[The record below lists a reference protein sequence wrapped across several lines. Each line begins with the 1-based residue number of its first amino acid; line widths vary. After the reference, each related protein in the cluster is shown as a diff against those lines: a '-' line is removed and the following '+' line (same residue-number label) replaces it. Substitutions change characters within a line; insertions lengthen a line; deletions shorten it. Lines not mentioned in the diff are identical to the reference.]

1 MKWLQTHMR
10 QLIQRSR
17 WFAFLAAGL
26 IVGTLAGV
34 FLQYTPVMAA
44 DATWNGR
51 SLVYQDNTYINIT
64 DENQLKNMGLDE
76 KGYAYGMLDK
86 SGGKEKM
93 KVIYFPPG
101 TDITTATSAEFI
113 VYDFKK
119 PRTYTRESSTS
130 ISTEAA
136 GENPDVGSS
145 DCGIASVGFYI
156 CPISTFLAKN
166 MDWLYGKLNDSL
178 ETQPL
183 NVTDNKSGLYLAWNI
198 MLGFANAAF
207 IIAFL
212 VIIYSQVTSAGISNY
227 GIKKMLPRLAIAA
240 VLVNISYYICA
251 FAIDLSNI
259 SGHALQDVFMQIRTT
274 VLTTGHSSGGSI
286 EVFTWENLTALILSG
301 GAAAVGIRAFLVG
314 EGGVLTSAIIL
325 LLPVLLGALL
335 AVLMVVLVLAA
346 RHALIVILT
355 IISPL
360 AFVCYLLPGTE
371 KWFEKWRKM
380 FMTMLIFFPA
390 FSLLFG
396 GSQLAA
402 AAILQNA
409 STIIEVILG
418 LAVQIIALPLTPFLF
433 KLSGGILNRIAG
445 IVNNPNKGLIDRTRN
460 WSKDKSTEV
469 ANKRSLGN
477 DNLKGRQFIR
487 RAGRHMSHRQRRAK
501 ERQER
506 LQQQA
511 DNVYGGSNLHKRE
524 DLHAKQAKR
533 QAEVL
538 AAQDE
543 NRYAEAV
550 QGHAPSDIRQ
560 SLPDRALQRVSTR
573 WANRQQQ
580 FMDEAEETTRNLA
593 LEGIRKSNAQ
603 RAQNKKLAEDVLNIP
618 EYQEIAGGN
627 VYVDEHGNNL
637 GMDAA
642 LATAVAASR
651 GETAKSI
658 EEAHQVINHF
668 KFNAQEKQELAK
680 GGIVRR
686 GNRVFDRNSP
696 YVREAAT
703 EDQMKNG
710 TVDEVVEL
718 ISVMPPEFNGSLA
731 AGLASSN
738 VKGKAPFLGGKL
750 IDDIVK
756 GDIPNEDALLKYVAE
771 WVEGGKFK
779 SEDVSIT
786 DAQGVKLLQKALNSR
801 HGSIVTAE
809 KRAAFRKKIDEALT
823 ERELFVVKTYFTRW
837 LSIFLF
843 FCHIC
848 IIT

>member
-34 FLQYTPVMAA
+34 FLQSTPVMAA

-101 TDITTATSAEFI
+101 TDMTTATSAEFI

-301 GAAAVGIRAFLVG
+301 GAAAVGVRAFLVG

-550 QGHAPSDIRQ
+550 QGYAPSDIRQ

-603 RAQNKKLAEDVLNIP
+603 RAQNKKLAEDILDNDT
-618 EYQEIAGGN
+618 YQRMAGGN

-668 KFNAQEKQELAK
+668 KFSAQEKQELAK

-823 ERELFVVKTYFTRW
+823 ERELKRNVTEAARGQYQILKTM
-837 LSIFLF
+837 L
-843 FCHIC
+843 
-848 IIT
+848 

>member
-1 MKWLQTHMR
+1 MKWLRTCMR
-10 QLIQRSR
+10 QLMKRSR

-26 IVGTLAGV
+26 IVSAFVGA
-34 FLQYTPVMAA
+34 FLQSTPVMAV

-51 SLVYQDNTYINIT
+51 SLVYEDNTYINIT
-64 DENQLKNMGLDE
+64 DETQLKNMGLDE
-76 KGYAYGMLDK
+76 KGFAYGMLDK
-86 SGGKEKM
+86 SGSREKM

-101 TDITTATSAEFI
+101 TDIATATSAEFI
-113 VYDFKK
+113 VYGFKK
-119 PRTYTRESSTS
+119 PNTYTRESSTT
-130 ISTEAA
+130 ISTQPA

-145 DCGIASVGFYI
+145 DCGIESLGWAI
-156 CPISTFLAKN
+156 CPVSTFLAGN

-183 NVTDNKSGLYLAWNI
+183 NVTDNKSGLYMAWNI

-227 GIKKMLPRLAIAA
+227 GVKKLLPRLIIAA

-251 FAIDLSNI
+251 IGIDLSNI
-259 SGHALQDVFMQIRTT
+259 SGHALQDAFMQIRTT

-301 GAAAVGIRAFLVG
+301 GAAAIGIRAFLVG
-314 EGGVLTSAIIL
+314 GGGVLTSAIIL

-371 KWFEKWRKM
+371 KWFEKWRNM

-402 AAILQNA
+402 AAILQSA

-433 KLSGGILNRIAG
+433 KLSGGILNRFAG

-460 WSKDKSTEV
+460 WSKDKSTEI

-477 DNLKGRQFIR
+477 DNLKGRQLIR

-501 ERQER
+501 ERRER

-550 QGHAPSDIRQ
+550 QGHVPSDIKQ

-580 FMDEAEETTRNLA
+580 FMDEAEEATRNLA

-603 RAQNKKLAEDVLNIP
+603 RAQNKKLAEDILDNDT
-618 EYQEIAGGN
+618 YQRMAGGN

-668 KFNAQEKQELAK
+668 KFSAQEKQELAK
-680 GGIVRR
+680 GGVVYR

-710 TVDEVVEL
+710 TVDEVVDL
-718 ISVMPPEFNGSLA
+718 ISHMPPEFNGSLA

-750 IDDIVK
+750 VDDIIK
-756 GDIPNEDALLKYVAE
+756 GSIPNEDALLKYVAE

-779 SEDVSIT
+779 SEDVSVT
-786 DAQGVKLLQKALNSR
+786 DAQGIKLLQKALSR
-801 HGSIVTAE
+801 HGSIVTAG

-823 ERELFVVKTYFTRW
+823 ERELKHNVTEAAKEQYQVLKTM
-837 LSIFLF
+837 L
-843 FCHIC
+843 
-848 IIT
+848 

>member
-34 FLQYTPVMAA
+34 FLQSTPVMAA

-119 PRTYTRESSTS
+119 PRTYTRESSTT

-145 DCGIASVGFYI
+145 DCGIASVGYFI

-460 WSKDKSTEV
+460 WSKDKSTEI

-477 DNLKGRQFIR
+477 DNLKGRQLIR
-487 RAGRHMSHRQRRAK
+487 RAGRRMSHRQRRAK

-511 DNVYGGSNLHKRE
+511 DNIYGRSNLHKRE

-543 NRYAEAV
+543 NRYSEAV
-550 QGHAPSDIRQ
+550 QGYAPSDIKQ

-580 FMDEAEETTRNLA
+580 FMDEAEEITRTLA

-603 RAQNKKLAEDVLNIP
+603 RAQNKKLADNVLNND
-618 EYQEIAGGN
+618 EYQRIAGGN

-658 EEAHQVINHF
+658 EEAHQVINHY

-680 GGIVRR
+680 GGTVYR
-686 GNRVFDRNSP
+686 GNRVFNRNTP
-696 YVREAAT
+696 YVLEAAL

-710 TVDEVVEL
+710 TVDEVVDL
-718 ISVMPPEFNGSLA
+718 ISHMPPEFNGSVA
-731 AGLASSN
+731 AGLASSS

-756 GDIPNEDALLKYVAE
+756 GSIPDEDALLKYVAE

-779 SEDVSIT
+779 AEDVSIT
-786 DAQGVKLLQKALNSR
+786 DAQGVKLLQKAFNSR

-809 KRAAFRKKIDEALT
+809 KRAAFRKKINEALT
-823 ERELFVVKTYFTRW
+823 ERELKRNVTEAAKEQYGILKTM
-837 LSIFLF
+837 L
-843 FCHIC
+843 
-848 IIT
+848 

>member
-1 MKWLQTHMR
+1 
-10 QLIQRSR
+10 
-17 WFAFLAAGL
+17 
-26 IVGTLAGV
+26 
-34 FLQYTPVMAA
+34 
-44 DATWNGR
+44 
-51 SLVYQDNTYINIT
+51 
-64 DENQLKNMGLDE
+64 
-76 KGYAYGMLDK
+76 
-86 SGGKEKM
+86 
-93 KVIYFPPG
+93 
-101 TDITTATSAEFI
+101 
-113 VYDFKK
+113 
-119 PRTYTRESSTS
+119 
-130 ISTEAA
+130 
-136 GENPDVGSS
+136 
-145 DCGIASVGFYI
+145 
-156 CPISTFLAKN
+156 
-166 MDWLYGKLNDSL
+166 
-178 ETQPL
+178 
-183 NVTDNKSGLYLAWNI
+183 
-198 MLGFANAAF
+198 
-207 IIAFL
+207 
-212 VIIYSQVTSAGISNY
+212 
-227 GIKKMLPRLAIAA
+227 
-240 VLVNISYYICA
+240 
-251 FAIDLSNI
+251 
-259 SGHALQDVFMQIRTT
+259 
-274 VLTTGHSSGGSI
+274 
-286 EVFTWENLTALILSG
+286 
-301 GAAAVGIRAFLVG
+301 
-314 EGGVLTSAIIL
+314 
-325 LLPVLLGALL
+325 
-335 AVLMVVLVLAA
+335 
-346 RHALIVILT
+346 
-355 IISPL
+355 
-360 AFVCYLLPGTE
+360 
-371 KWFEKWRKM
+371 
-380 FMTMLIFFPA
+380 MTMLIFFPA

-402 AAILQNA
+402 AAILQSA

-433 KLSGGILNRIAG
+433 KLSGGILNRFAG

-477 DNLKGRQFIR
+477 DKLKGRQFIR

-501 ERQER
+501 ERRER

-550 QGHAPSDIRQ
+550 QGHVPSDIKQ

-580 FMDEAEETTRNLA
+580 FMDEAEEATRNLA

-603 RAQNKKLAEDVLNIP
+603 RAQNKKLAEDILNNDT
-618 EYQEIAGGN
+618 YQRMAGGN

-651 GETAKSI
+651 GETSKSI

-668 KFNAQEKQELAK
+668 KFSAQEKQELAK
-680 GGIVRR
+680 GGVVYR

-703 EDQMKNG
+703 EDQMRNG
-710 TVDEVVEL
+710 TVDEVAEL

-756 GDIPNEDALLKYVAE
+756 GSITNEDALLKYVAE

-823 ERELFVVKTYFTRW
+823 ERELKRNVTEAAKEQYGILKTM
-837 LSIFLF
+837 L
-843 FCHIC
+843 
-848 IIT
+848 

>member
-1 MKWLQTHMR
+1 MRRLMK
-10 QLIQRSR
+10 RSR
-17 WFAFLAAGL
+17 WFAFLTAGL
-26 IVGTLAGV
+26 IVSVFAST
-34 FLQYTPVMAA
+34 FLQSTPVMAA

-101 TDITTATSAEFI
+101 TDMTTATSAEFI

-145 DCGIASVGFYI
+145 DCGIESLGWVI
-156 CPISTFLAKN
+156 CPVSTFLAGN

-314 EGGVLTSAIIL
+314 EGGVLSSAIIL

-487 RAGRHMSHRQRRAK
+487 RAGRHMSHRQRRTK

-511 DNVYGGSNLHKRE
+511 DNVYGRSNLHKRE
-524 DLHAKQAKR
+524 DLHTKQAKKH
-533 QAEVL
+533 AEVL

-550 QGHAPSDIRQ
+550 QGYAPSDIRQ

-580 FMDEAEETTRNLA
+580 FMDEAEEATRNLA

-603 RAQNKKLAEDVLNIP
+603 RAQNKKLAEDVLDNDT
-618 EYQEIAGGN
+618 YQRMAGGN

-651 GETAKSI
+651 GETSKSI

-668 KFNAQEKQELAK
+668 KFSAQEKQELAK
-680 GGIVRR
+680 GGVVYR

-703 EDQMKNG
+703 EDQMRNG
-710 TVDEVVEL
+710 TVDEVAEL

-756 GDIPNEDALLKYVAE
+756 GSITNEDALLKYVAE

-809 KRAAFRKKIDEALT
+809 KRAAFRKKINEALT
-823 ERELFVVKTYFTRW
+823 ERELKRNVTEAAKEQYQVLKTM
-837 LSIFLF
+837 L
-843 FCHIC
+843 
-848 IIT
+848 

>member
-1 MKWLQTHMR
+1 MR
-10 QLIQRSR
+10 QLMKRSR

-26 IVGTLAGV
+26 IVSTLAGV
-34 FLQYTPVMAA
+34 FLQSTPVMAA

-64 DENQLKNMGLDE
+64 DENQLKSMSLDE

-101 TDITTATSAEFI
+101 TDMTIATSAEFI

-119 PRTYTRESSTS
+119 PRTYTRESSTT

-145 DCGIASVGFYI
+145 DCGIASVGYFI
-156 CPISTFLAKN
+156 CPISTFLASN

-314 EGGVLTSAIIL
+314 EGGVLSSAIIL

-477 DNLKGRQFIR
+477 DSLKGRQFIR
-487 RAGRHMSHRQRRAK
+487 RAGRHMSHRQRRTK

-550 QGHAPSDIRQ
+550 QGYAPSDIRQ

-580 FMDEAEETTRNLA
+580 FMDEAEEATRNLA

-603 RAQNKKLAEDVLNIP
+603 RAQNKKLAEDILDNDT
-618 EYQEIAGGN
+618 YQRMAGGN

-668 KFNAQEKQELAK
+668 KFSAQEKQELAK
-680 GGIVRR
+680 GGVVYR

-710 TVDEVVEL
+710 TVDEVVDL
-718 ISVMPPEFNGSLA
+718 ISHMPPEFNGSLA
-731 AGLASSN
+731 AGLASSS

-809 KRAAFRKKIDEALT
+809 KRAAFRKKINEALT
-823 ERELFVVKTYFTRW
+823 ERELKRNVTEAAKEQYQVLKTM
-837 LSIFLF
+837 L
-843 FCHIC
+843 
-848 IIT
+848 

>member
-17 WFAFLAAGL
+17 WFAFLTAGL
-26 IVGTLAGV
+26 IVGVFAGT
-34 FLQYTPVMAA
+34 FLQSTPVMAA

-64 DENQLKNMGLDE
+64 DENQLKSMGLNE
-76 KGYAYGMLDK
+76 KGHAYGMLDK

-93 KVIYFPPG
+93 KVIYFPSG
-101 TDITTATSAEFI
+101 TDMTTATSAEFI
-113 VYDFKK
+113 VYNFKK
-119 PRTYTRESSTS
+119 PRTYTRESSTT
-130 ISTEAA
+130 ISTETA

-145 DCGIASVGFYI
+145 DCGIASLGWVI
-156 CPISTFLAKN
+156 CPVSTFLAGN

-314 EGGVLTSAIIL
+314 EGGVLSSAIIL

-487 RAGRHMSHRQRRAK
+487 RAGRHMSHPPPRAK
-501 ERQER
+501 KRAGGGR
-506 LQQQA
+506 PRA
-511 DNVYGGSNLHKRE
+511 GDNTYGRSNLHKRE
-524 DLHAKQAKR
+524 DLHTKQAKKH
-533 QAEVL
+533 AEVL

-550 QGHAPSDIRQ
+550 QGHVPSDIRQ

-603 RAQNKKLAEDVLNIP
+603 RAQNRKLAEDVLTNS
-618 EYQEIAGGN
+618 EYQRMAGGN

-651 GETAKSI
+651 GETSKSI

-668 KFNAQEKQELAK
+668 KFSAQEKQELAK
-680 GGIVRR
+680 GGVVYR

-703 EDQMKNG
+703 EDQMRNG
-710 TVDEVVEL
+710 TVDEVAEL

-756 GDIPNEDALLKYVAE
+756 GSITNEDALLKYVAE

-809 KRAAFRKKIDEALT
+809 KRAAFRKKINEALT
-823 ERELFVVKTYFTRW
+823 ERELKRNVTEAAKEQYQVLKTM
-837 LSIFLF
+837 L
-843 FCHIC
+843 
-848 IIT
+848 

>member
-10 QLIQRSR
+10 QLMKRSR

-26 IVGTLAGV
+26 IVSTLAGV
-34 FLQYTPVMAA
+34 FLQSTPVMAA

-51 SLVYQDNTYINIT
+51 SLVYQENTYINIT

-119 PRTYTRESSTS
+119 PRTYTRESSTT

-460 WSKDKSTEV
+460 WSKDKSTEI

-550 QGHAPSDIRQ
+550 QGYAPSDIRQ

-580 FMDEAEETTRNLA
+580 FMDEAEEATRNLA

-603 RAQNKKLAEDVLNIP
+603 RAQNKKLAEDILDNDT
-618 EYQEIAGGN
+618 YQRMAGGN

-668 KFNAQEKQELAK
+668 KFSAQEKQELAK

-731 AGLASSN
+731 AGLASSG

-756 GDIPNEDALLKYVAE
+756 GSIPDEDALLKYVAE

-779 SEDVSIT
+779 AEDVSIT

-801 HGSIVTAE
+801 HGSIVTAG

-823 ERELFVVKTYFTRW
+823 ERELKRNVTEAAKEQYGILKTM
-837 LSIFLF
+837 L
-843 FCHIC
+843 
-848 IIT
+848 

>member
-26 IVGTLAGV
+26 IVGTLASV
-34 FLQYTPVMAA
+34 FLQSTPVMAA

-119 PRTYTRESSTS
+119 PRTYTRESSTT

-227 GIKKMLPRLAIAA
+227 GIKKMLPRLVIAA

-314 EGGVLTSAIIL
+314 EGGVLSSAIIL

-524 DLHAKQAKR
+524 DLHAKQTKR

-550 QGHAPSDIRQ
+550 QGYAPSDIRQ

-580 FMDEAEETTRNLA
+580 FMDEAEEATRNLA

-603 RAQNKKLAEDVLNIP
+603 RAQNKKLAEDILDNDT
-618 EYQEIAGGN
+618 YQRMAGGN

-668 KFNAQEKQELAK
+668 KFSAQEKQELAK
-680 GGIVRR
+680 GGVVYR

-710 TVDEVVEL
+710 TVDEVAEL

-731 AGLASSN
+731 AGLASSS

-823 ERELFVVKTYFTRW
+823 ERELKRNVTEAAKEQYQVLKTM
-837 LSIFLF
+837 L
-843 FCHIC
+843 
-848 IIT
+848 

>member
-17 WFAFLAAGL
+17 WFAFLTAGL
-26 IVGTLAGV
+26 IVGVFAGT
-34 FLQYTPVMAA
+34 FLQSTPVMAA

-101 TDITTATSAEFI
+101 TDMTTATSAEFI

-301 GAAAVGIRAFLVG
+301 GAAAVGVRAFLVG

-460 WSKDKSTEV
+460 WSKDKSTEI

-477 DNLKGRQFIR
+477 DNLKGRQLIR
-487 RAGRHMSHRQRRAK
+487 RAGRRMSHRQRRTK

-511 DNVYGGSNLHKRE
+511 DNIYGRSNLHKRE

-550 QGHAPSDIRQ
+550 QGYAPSDIKQ

-603 RAQNKKLAEDVLNIP
+603 RAQNKKLAEDILDNDT
-618 EYQEIAGGN
+618 YQRMAGGN

-668 KFNAQEKQELAK
+668 KFSAQEKQELAK

-823 ERELFVVKTYFTRW
+823 ERELKRNVTEAARGQYQILKTM
-837 LSIFLF
+837 L
-843 FCHIC
+843 
-848 IIT
+848 

>member
-26 IVGTLAGV
+26 IVGTLASV
-34 FLQYTPVMAA
+34 FLQSTPVMAA

-101 TDITTATSAEFI
+101 TDMTTATSAEFI

-119 PRTYTRESSTS
+119 PRTYTRESSTT

-145 DCGIASVGFYI
+145 DCGIASVGYFI

-227 GIKKMLPRLAIAA
+227 GVKKLLPRLIIAA

-251 FAIDLSNI
+251 IGIDLSNI
-259 SGHALQDVFMQIRTT
+259 SGHALQDAFMQIRTAI
-274 VLTTGHSSGGSI
+274 LTTGHSSSGSI

-301 GAAAVGIRAFLVG
+301 GAAAIGIKAFLVG

-477 DNLKGRQFIR
+477 DSLKGRQFIR
-487 RAGRHMSHRQRRAK
+487 RAGRHMSHRQRRTK

-511 DNVYGGSNLHKRE
+511 DNVYGQSNLHKRE

-550 QGHAPSDIRQ
+550 QGYVPSDIRQ

-580 FMDEAEETTRNLA
+580 FMDEAEEATRNLA

-603 RAQNKKLAEDVLNIP
+603 RAQNKKLADDVLNSS
-618 EYQEIAGGN
+618 EYQRMAAGN

-668 KFNAQEKQELAK
+668 KFSAQEKQELAK
-680 GGIVRR
+680 GGIVYR

-710 TVDEVVEL
+710 TVDEVVDL
-718 ISVMPPEFNGSLA
+718 ISHMPPEFNGSLA
-731 AGLASSN
+731 AGLASSS

-823 ERELFVVKTYFTRW
+823 ERELKRNVTEAAKEQYQILKTM
-837 LSIFLF
+837 L
-843 FCHIC
+843 
-848 IIT
+848 

>member
-34 FLQYTPVMAA
+34 FLQSTPVMAA

-460 WSKDKSTEV
+460 WSKDKSTEI

-487 RAGRHMSHRQRRAK
+487 RAGRRMSHRQRRAK

-511 DNVYGGSNLHKRE
+511 DNVYGQSNLHKRE

-550 QGHAPSDIRQ
+550 QGYAPSDIKQ

-580 FMDEAEETTRNLA
+580 FMDEAEEATRNLA

-603 RAQNKKLAEDVLNIP
+603 RAQNKKLAEDVLNSS
-618 EYQEIAGGN
+618 EYQRMAAGN

-658 EEAHQVINHF
+658 EEAHQVINHY

-680 GGIVRR
+680 GGTVYR
-686 GNRVFDRNSP
+686 GNRVFNRNTP
-696 YVREAAT
+696 YVLEAAL

-710 TVDEVVEL
+710 TVDEVVDL
-718 ISVMPPEFNGSLA
+718 ISHMPPEFNGSVA
-731 AGLASSN
+731 AGLASSS

-756 GDIPNEDALLKYVAE
+756 GSIPDEDALLKYVAE

-779 SEDVSIT
+779 AEDVSIT
-786 DAQGVKLLQKALNSR
+786 DAQGVKLLQKAFNSR

-809 KRAAFRKKIDEALT
+809 KRAAFRKKINEALT
-823 ERELFVVKTYFTRW
+823 ERELKRNVTEAAKEQYGILKTM
-837 LSIFLF
+837 L
-843 FCHIC
+843 
-848 IIT
+848 

>member
-10 QLIQRSR
+10 QLMKRSR
-17 WFAFLAAGL
+17 WFAFLTAGL
-26 IVGTLAGV
+26 IVGVFAGT
-34 FLQYTPVMAA
+34 FLQSTPVMAA

-101 TDITTATSAEFI
+101 TDMTTATSAEFI

-119 PRTYTRESSTS
+119 PRTYTRESSTT
-130 ISTEAA
+130 ISTQPA

-145 DCGIASVGFYI
+145 DCGIESLGWAI

-207 IIAFL
+207 IVAFL
-212 VIIYSQVTSAGISNY
+212 VIIYSQITSAGISNY

-240 VLVNISYYICA
+240 VLVNVSYYICA

-445 IVNNPNKGLIDRTRN
+445 IVNNPNKGLVDRTRN
-460 WSKDKSTEV
+460 WSKDKSAEI

-477 DNLKGRQFIR
+477 DKLKGRQFIR

-501 ERQER
+501 ERRER

-511 DNVYGGSNLHKRE
+511 DNTYGRSNLHKRE
-524 DLHAKQAKR
+524 DLHTKQAKR

-550 QGHAPSDIRQ
+550 QGYVPSDIKQ

-573 WANRQQQ
+573 WTNRQQQ

-603 RAQNKKLAEDVLNIP
+603 RAQNKKLAEDILDNDT
-618 EYQEIAGGN
+618 YQRMAGGN

-658 EEAHQVINHF
+658 EEAQQVMNHY
-668 KFNAQEKQELAK
+668 KFNSQERQELAK
-680 GGIVRR
+680 GGVVRR
-686 GNRVFDRNSP
+686 QGRVFNQNTP
-696 YVREAAT
+696 YIREAAMK
-703 EDQMKNG
+703 EQMRNG

-731 AGLASSN
+731 EGLASSG

-756 GDIPNEDALLKYVAE
+756 GDIPNEDALLKYVTE

-779 SEDVSIT
+779 AEDVSIT
-786 DAQGVKLLQKALNSR
+786 DAQGVKLLQKALRSR
-801 HGSIVTAE
+801 HGSIITAE
-809 KRAAFRKKIDEALT
+809 KRDAFREKIDEALT
-823 ERELFVVKTYFTRW
+823 ERDLKRNVTEAAKEQYGILKTM
-837 LSIFLF
+837 L
-843 FCHIC
+843 
-848 IIT
+848 

>member
-1 MKWLQTHMR
+1 MR
-10 QLIQRSR
+10 QLMKRSR

-26 IVGTLAGV
+26 IVSTLAGV
-34 FLQYTPVMAA
+34 FLQSTPAMAA

-101 TDITTATSAEFI
+101 TDMTTATSAEFI

-460 WSKDKSTEV
+460 WSKDKSTEI

-477 DNLKGRQFIR
+477 DKLKGRQFIR
-487 RAGRHMSHRQRRAK
+487 RAGRRMSHRQRRAK

-511 DNVYGGSNLHKRE
+511 DNVYGQSNLHKRE

-550 QGHAPSDIRQ
+550 QGYAPSDIRQ

-580 FMDEAEETTRNLA
+580 FMDEAEEATRNLA

-603 RAQNKKLAEDVLNIP
+603 RAQNKKLAEDILDNDT
-618 EYQEIAGGN
+618 YQRMAGGN

-668 KFNAQEKQELAK
+668 KFSAQEKQELAK
-680 GGIVRR
+680 GGVVYR

-703 EDQMKNG
+703 EDQMRNG
-710 TVDEVVEL
+710 TVDEVAEL

-823 ERELFVVKTYFTRW
+823 ERELKRNVTEAAKEQYGILKTM
-837 LSIFLF
+837 L
-843 FCHIC
+843 
-848 IIT
+848 

>member
-26 IVGTLAGV
+26 IVGVFAGV
-34 FLQYTPVMAA
+34 FLQSTPVMAA

-101 TDITTATSAEFI
+101 TDMTTATSAEFI

-119 PRTYTRESSTS
+119 PRTYTRESSTT

-274 VLTTGHSSGGSI
+274 VLTTGHSSGSSI

-314 EGGVLTSAIIL
+314 EGGVLSSAIIL

-460 WSKDKSTEV
+460 WSKDKSTEI

-477 DNLKGRQFIR
+477 DNLKGRQLIR
-487 RAGRHMSHRQRRAK
+487 RAGRRMSHRQRRAK

-550 QGHAPSDIRQ
+550 QGYAPSDIRQ

-580 FMDEAEETTRNLA
+580 FMDEAEEATRNLA

-603 RAQNKKLAEDVLNIP
+603 RAQNKKLADDVLTNS
-618 EYQEIAGGN
+618 EYQRMAGGN

-680 GGIVRR
+680 GGVVYR

-710 TVDEVVEL
+710 TVDEVAEL

-756 GDIPNEDALLKYVAE
+756 GSITNEDALLKYVAE

-809 KRAAFRKKIDEALT
+809 KRAAFRKKINEALT
-823 ERELFVVKTYFTRW
+823 ERELKRNVTEAAKEQYGILKTM
-837 LSIFLF
+837 L
-843 FCHIC
+843 
-848 IIT
+848 

>member
-34 FLQYTPVMAA
+34 FLQSTPVMAA

-101 TDITTATSAEFI
+101 TDMTTATSAEFI

-145 DCGIASVGFYI
+145 DCGIASVGYFI

-301 GAAAVGIRAFLVG
+301 GAAAVGVRAFLVG

-460 WSKDKSTEV
+460 WSKDKSTEI

-477 DNLKGRQFIR
+477 DSLKGRQLIR
-487 RAGRHMSHRQRRAK
+487 RAGRRMSHRQRRAK

-511 DNVYGGSNLHKRE
+511 DNVYGKSNLHKRE

-550 QGHAPSDIRQ
+550 QGYAPSDIRQ

-580 FMDEAEETTRNLA
+580 FMDEAEEATRNLA

-603 RAQNKKLAEDVLNIP
+603 RAQNKKLADDVLTNS
-618 EYQEIAGGN
+618 EYQRMAGGN

-668 KFNAQEKQELAK
+668 KFSAQEKQELAK

-703 EDQMKNG
+703 EDQMRNG
-710 TVDEVVEL
+710 TVDEVAEL

-809 KRAAFRKKIDEALT
+809 KRAAFRRKIDEALT
-823 ERELFVVKTYFTRW
+823 ERELKRNVTEAARGQYQILKTM
-837 LSIFLF
+837 L
-843 FCHIC
+843 
-848 IIT
+848 

>member
-1 MKWLQTHMR
+1 MWQLMK
-10 QLIQRSR
+10 RSR
-17 WFAFLAAGL
+17 WFAFLTAGL

-34 FLQYTPVMAA
+34 FLQSTPVMAA

-64 DENQLKNMGLDE
+64 DENQLKSMGLDE

-119 PRTYTRESSTS
+119 PRTYTRESSTT

-198 MLGFANAAF
+198 MLGFANTAF

-301 GAAAVGIRAFLVG
+301 GAAAVGVRAFLVG

-550 QGHAPSDIRQ
+550 QGYAPSDIRQ

-603 RAQNKKLAEDVLNIP
+603 RAQNKKLAEDILDNDT
-618 EYQEIAGGN
+618 YQRMAGGN

-668 KFNAQEKQELAK
+668 KFSAQEKQELAK
-680 GGIVRR
+680 GGVVYR

-710 TVDEVVEL
+710 TVDEVAEL

-750 IDDIVK
+750 VDDIIK
-756 GDIPNEDALLKYVAE
+756 GSIPNEDALLKYVAE

-823 ERELFVVKTYFTRW
+823 ERELKRNVTEAAKEQYQVLKTM
-837 LSIFLF
+837 L
-843 FCHIC
+843 
-848 IIT
+848 

>member
-17 WFAFLAAGL
+17 WFAFLTAGL
-26 IVGTLAGV
+26 IVGTLASV
-34 FLQYTPVMAA
+34 FLQSTPVMAA

-460 WSKDKSTEV
+460 WSKDKSTEI

-477 DNLKGRQFIR
+477 DNLKGRQLIR
-487 RAGRHMSHRQRRAK
+487 RAGRRMSHRQRRAK

-511 DNVYGGSNLHKRE
+511 DNIYGRSNLHKRE

-550 QGHAPSDIRQ
+550 QGYAPSDIKQ

-580 FMDEAEETTRNLA
+580 FMDEAEETTRTLA

-603 RAQNKKLAEDVLNIP
+603 RAQNKKLADNVLNND
-618 EYQEIAGGN
+618 EYQRIAGGN

-658 EEAHQVINHF
+658 EEAHQVINHY

-680 GGIVRR
+680 GGTVYR
-686 GNRVFDRNSP
+686 GNRVFNRNTP
-696 YVREAAT
+696 YVLEAAL

-710 TVDEVVEL
+710 TVDEVVDL
-718 ISVMPPEFNGSLA
+718 ISHMPPEFNGSVA
-731 AGLASSN
+731 AGLASSS

-756 GDIPNEDALLKYVAE
+756 GSIPDEDALLKYVAE

-786 DAQGVKLLQKALNSR
+786 DAQGVKLLQKAFNSR

-809 KRAAFRKKIDEALT
+809 KRAAFRKKINEALT
-823 ERELFVVKTYFTRW
+823 ERELKRNVTEAAKEQYGILKTM
-837 LSIFLF
+837 L
-843 FCHIC
+843 
-848 IIT
+848 

>member
-34 FLQYTPVMAA
+34 FLQSTPVMAA

-145 DCGIASVGFYI
+145 DCGIASVGYFI

-460 WSKDKSTEV
+460 WSKDKSTEI

-477 DNLKGRQFIR
+477 DNLKGRQLIR
-487 RAGRHMSHRQRRAK
+487 RAGRRMSHRQRRAK

-511 DNVYGGSNLHKRE
+511 DNIYGRSNLHKRE

-543 NRYAEAV
+543 NRYSEAV
-550 QGHAPSDIRQ
+550 QGYAPSDIKQ

-580 FMDEAEETTRNLA
+580 FMDEAEEITRTLA

-603 RAQNKKLAEDVLNIP
+603 RAQNKKLADNVLNND
-618 EYQEIAGGN
+618 EYQRIAGGN

-658 EEAHQVINHF
+658 EEAHQVINHY

-680 GGIVRR
+680 GGTVYR
-686 GNRVFDRNSP
+686 GNRVFNRNTP
-696 YVREAAT
+696 YVLEAAL

-710 TVDEVVEL
+710 TVDEVVDL
-718 ISVMPPEFNGSLA
+718 ISHMPPEFNGSVA
-731 AGLASSN
+731 AGLASSS

-756 GDIPNEDALLKYVAE
+756 GSIPDEDALLKYVAE

-779 SEDVSIT
+779 AEDVSIT
-786 DAQGVKLLQKALNSR
+786 DAQGVKLLQKAFNSR
-801 HGSIVTAE
+801 HGSIITAG

-823 ERELFVVKTYFTRW
+823 ERELKRNVTEAAKEQYGILKTM
-837 LSIFLF
+837 L
-843 FCHIC
+843 
-848 IIT
+848 

>member
-34 FLQYTPVMAA
+34 FLQSTPVMAA

-119 PRTYTRESSTS
+119 PRTYTRESSTT

-145 DCGIASVGFYI
+145 DCGIASVGYFI

-460 WSKDKSTEV
+460 WSKDKSTEI

-477 DNLKGRQFIR
+477 DNLKGRQLIR
-487 RAGRHMSHRQRRAK
+487 RAGRRMSHRQRRAK

-511 DNVYGGSNLHKRE
+511 DNIYGQSNLHKRE

-543 NRYAEAV
+543 NRYSEAV
-550 QGHAPSDIRQ
+550 QGHAPSDIKQ

-603 RAQNKKLAEDVLNIP
+603 RAQNKKLADDVLNSS
-618 EYQEIAGGN
+618 EYQRMAAGN

-642 LATAVAASR
+642 LATAVAAYR

-658 EEAHQVINHF
+658 EEAHQVINHY

-680 GGIVRR
+680 GGTVRR

-696 YVREAAT
+696 YIREAAA
-703 EDQMKNG
+703 EDQLRNG

-718 ISVMPPEFNGSLA
+718 ISVMPPEFNGSVA
-731 AGLASSN
+731 AGLASSS

-750 IDDIVK
+750 IDDVIK
-756 GDIPNEDALLKYVAE
+756 GDIPNRDALLKYVAE

-786 DAQGVKLLQKALNSR
+786 DAQGVRLLQEALNSR

-809 KRAAFRKKIDEALT
+809 KRAAFRKKINEALT
-823 ERELFVVKTYFTRW
+823 ERELKRNVTEAAKEQYGILKTM
-837 LSIFLF
+837 L
-843 FCHIC
+843 
-848 IIT
+848 

>member
-34 FLQYTPVMAA
+34 FLQSTPVMAA

-460 WSKDKSTEV
+460 WAKDKSTEI

-477 DNLKGRQFIR
+477 DNLKGRQLIR
-487 RAGRHMSHRQRRAK
+487 RAGRRMSHRQRRAK

-511 DNVYGGSNLHKRE
+511 DNVYGRSNLHKRE

-550 QGHAPSDIRQ
+550 QGYAPSDIKQ

-580 FMDEAEETTRNLA
+580 FMDEAEEATRNLA

-603 RAQNKKLAEDVLNIP
+603 RAQNKKLAEDVLNSS
-618 EYQEIAGGN
+618 EYQRMAAGN

-658 EEAHQVINHF
+658 EEAHQVINHY

-680 GGIVRR
+680 GGTVYR
-686 GNRVFDRNSP
+686 GNRVFNRNTP
-696 YVREAAT
+696 YVLEAAL

-710 TVDEVVEL
+710 TVDEVVDL
-718 ISVMPPEFNGSLA
+718 ISHMPPEFNGSVA
-731 AGLASSN
+731 AGLASSS

-756 GDIPNEDALLKYVAE
+756 GSIPDEDALLKYVAE

-779 SEDVSIT
+779 AEDVSIT
-786 DAQGVKLLQKALNSR
+786 DAQGVKLLQKAFNSR

-809 KRAAFRKKIDEALT
+809 KRAAFRKKINEALT
-823 ERELFVVKTYFTRW
+823 ERELKRNVTEAAKEQYGILKTM
-837 LSIFLF
+837 L
-843 FCHIC
+843 
-848 IIT
+848 

>member
-34 FLQYTPVMAA
+34 FLQSTPVMAA

-119 PRTYTRESSTS
+119 PRTYTRESSTT

-460 WSKDKSTEV
+460 WSKDKSTEI

-477 DNLKGRQFIR
+477 DNLKGRQLIR
-487 RAGRHMSHRQRRAK
+487 RAGRRMSHRQRRAK

-511 DNVYGGSNLHKRE
+511 DNIYGRSNLHKRE

-550 QGHAPSDIRQ
+550 QGYAPSDIKQ

-580 FMDEAEETTRNLA
+580 FMDEAEETTRTLA

-603 RAQNKKLAEDVLNIP
+603 RAQNKKLADNVLNND
-618 EYQEIAGGN
+618 EYQRIAGGN

-658 EEAHQVINHF
+658 EEAHQVINHY

-680 GGIVRR
+680 GGTVYR
-686 GNRVFDRNSP
+686 GNRVFNRNTP
-696 YVREAAT
+696 YVLEAAL

-710 TVDEVVEL
+710 TVDEVVDL
-718 ISVMPPEFNGSLA
+718 ISHMPPEFNGSVA
-731 AGLASSN
+731 AGLASSS

-756 GDIPNEDALLKYVAE
+756 GSIPDEDALLKYVAE

-786 DAQGVKLLQKALNSR
+786 DAQGVKLLQKAFNSR

-809 KRAAFRKKIDEALT
+809 KRAAFRKKINEALT
-823 ERELFVVKTYFTRW
+823 ERELKRNVTEAAKEQYGILKTM
-837 LSIFLF
+837 L
-843 FCHIC
+843 
-848 IIT
+848 

>member
-34 FLQYTPVMAA
+34 FLQSTPVMAA

-119 PRTYTRESSTS
+119 PRTYTRESSTT

-145 DCGIASVGFYI
+145 DCGIASVGYFI

-460 WSKDKSTEV
+460 WSKDKSTEI

-477 DNLKGRQFIR
+477 DNLKGRQLIR
-487 RAGRHMSHRQRRAK
+487 RAGRRMSHRQRRAK

-511 DNVYGGSNLHKRE
+511 DNIYGQSNLHKRE

-550 QGHAPSDIRQ
+550 QGYAPSDIRQ

-580 FMDEAEETTRNLA
+580 FMDEAEEATRNLA

-603 RAQNKKLAEDVLNIP
+603 RAQNKKLADDVLNSS
-618 EYQEIAGGN
+618 EYQRMAAGN

-680 GGIVRR
+680 GGVVYR

-710 TVDEVVEL
+710 TVDEVVDL
-718 ISVMPPEFNGSLA
+718 ISHMPPEFNGSLA
-731 AGLASSN
+731 AGLASSS

-809 KRAAFRKKIDEALT
+809 KRAAFRKKINEALT
-823 ERELFVVKTYFTRW
+823 ERELKRNVTEAAKEQYGILKTM
-837 LSIFLF
+837 L
-843 FCHIC
+843 
-848 IIT
+848 

>member
-34 FLQYTPVMAA
+34 FLQSTPVMAA

-119 PRTYTRESSTS
+119 PRTYTRESSTT

-145 DCGIASVGFYI
+145 DCGIVSVGFYI

-550 QGHAPSDIRQ
+550 QGYAPSDIRQ

-603 RAQNKKLAEDVLNIP
+603 RAQNKKLADDVLTNS
-618 EYQEIAGGN
+618 EYQRMAGGN

-668 KFNAQEKQELAK
+668 KFSAQEKQELAK
-680 GGIVRR
+680 GGVVYR

-703 EDQMKNG
+703 EDQMRNG
-710 TVDEVVEL
+710 TVDEVAEL

-731 AGLASSN
+731 AGLASSS

-823 ERELFVVKTYFTRW
+823 ERELKRNVTEAAKEQYGILKTM
-837 LSIFLF
+837 L
-843 FCHIC
+843 
-848 IIT
+848 

>member
-10 QLIQRSR
+10 QLMKRSR

-34 FLQYTPVMAA
+34 FLQSTPVMAA

-101 TDITTATSAEFI
+101 TDMTTATSAEFI

-314 EGGVLTSAIIL
+314 EGGVLSSAIIL

-460 WSKDKSTEV
+460 WSKDKSTEI

-477 DNLKGRQFIR
+477 DNLKGRQLIR
-487 RAGRHMSHRQRRAK
+487 RAGRRMSHRQRRAK

-511 DNVYGGSNLHKRE
+511 DNIYGQSNLHKRE

-550 QGHAPSDIRQ
+550 QGYAPSDIKQ

-580 FMDEAEETTRNLA
+580 FMDEAEEATRNLA

-603 RAQNKKLAEDVLNIP
+603 RAQNKKLTEDVLNSS
-618 EYQEIAGGN
+618 EYQRMAAGN

-658 EEAHQVINHF
+658 EEAHQVINHY

-680 GGIVRR
+680 GGTVYR
-686 GNRVFDRNSP
+686 GNRVFNRNTP
-696 YVREAAT
+696 YVLEAAL

-710 TVDEVVEL
+710 TVDEVVDL
-718 ISVMPPEFNGSLA
+718 ISHMPPEFNGSVA
-731 AGLASSN
+731 AGLASSS

-756 GDIPNEDALLKYVAE
+756 GSIPDEDALLKYVAE

-779 SEDVSIT
+779 AEDVSIT
-786 DAQGVKLLQKALNSR
+786 DAQGVKLLQKAFNSR

-809 KRAAFRKKIDEALT
+809 KRAAFRKKINEALT
-823 ERELFVVKTYFTRW
+823 ERELKRNVTEAAKEQYQVLKTM
-837 LSIFLF
+837 L
-843 FCHIC
+843 
-848 IIT
+848 

>member
-34 FLQYTPVMAA
+34 FLQSTPVMAA

-119 PRTYTRESSTS
+119 PRTYTRESSTT

-460 WSKDKSTEV
+460 WSKDKSTEI

-477 DNLKGRQFIR
+477 DNLKGRQLIR
-487 RAGRHMSHRQRRAK
+487 RAGRRMSHRQRRAK

-511 DNVYGGSNLHKRE
+511 DNIYGRSNLHKRE

-550 QGHAPSDIRQ
+550 QGYAPSDIKQ

-580 FMDEAEETTRNLA
+580 FMDEAEETTRTLA

-603 RAQNKKLAEDVLNIP
+603 RAQNKKLADNVLNND
-618 EYQEIAGGN
+618 EYQRIAGGN

-658 EEAHQVINHF
+658 EEAHQVINHY

-680 GGIVRR
+680 GGIVYR
-686 GNRVFDRNSP
+686 GNRVFNRNTP
-696 YVREAAT
+696 YVLEAAL

-710 TVDEVVEL
+710 TVDEVVDL
-718 ISVMPPEFNGSLA
+718 ISHMPPEFNGSVA
-731 AGLASSN
+731 AGLASSS

-756 GDIPNEDALLKYVAE
+756 GSIPDEDALLKYVAE

-786 DAQGVKLLQKALNSR
+786 DAQGVKLLQKAFNSR

-809 KRAAFRKKIDEALT
+809 KRAAFRKKINEALT
-823 ERELFVVKTYFTRW
+823 ERELKRNVTEAAKEQYGILKTM
-837 LSIFLF
+837 L
-843 FCHIC
+843 
-848 IIT
+848 

>member
-34 FLQYTPVMAA
+34 FLQSTPVMAV

-119 PRTYTRESSTS
+119 PRTYTRESSTT

-314 EGGVLTSAIIL
+314 EGGVLSSAIIL

-487 RAGRHMSHRQRRAK
+487 RAGRHMSHRQRRTK

-511 DNVYGGSNLHKRE
+511 DNVYGQSNLHKRE

-550 QGHAPSDIRQ
+550 QGHVPSDITR
-560 SLPDRALQRVSTR
+560 SAPDRALQRVSTR

-580 FMDEAEETTRNLA
+580 FMDEAEEATRNLA

-668 KFNAQEKQELAK
+668 KFSAQEKQELAK

-703 EDQMKNG
+703 EDQMRNG
-710 TVDEVVEL
+710 TVDEVAEL

-731 AGLASSN
+731 AGLASSS

-756 GDIPNEDALLKYVAE
+756 GDIPNEDALMKYVAE

-823 ERELFVVKTYFTRW
+823 ERELKRNVTEAAKEQYGILKTM
-837 LSIFLF
+837 L
-843 FCHIC
+843 
-848 IIT
+848 

>member
-34 FLQYTPVMAA
+34 FLQSTPVMAA

-119 PRTYTRESSTS
+119 PRTYTRESSTT

-145 DCGIASVGFYI
+145 DCGIASVGYFI
-156 CPISTFLAKN
+156 CPISTFLASN

-335 AVLMVVLVLAA
+335 AVLMVVLVVAA

-460 WSKDKSTEV
+460 WAKDKSTEI

-477 DNLKGRQFIR
+477 DNLKGRQLIR
-487 RAGRHMSHRQRRAK
+487 RAGRRMSHRQRRAK

-511 DNVYGGSNLHKRE
+511 DNVYGQSNLHKRE

-550 QGHAPSDIRQ
+550 QGYAPSDIKQ

-603 RAQNKKLAEDVLNIP
+603 RAQNKKLADDVLTNS
-618 EYQEIAGGN
+618 EYQRMAGGN

-668 KFNAQEKQELAK
+668 KFSAQEKQELAK
-680 GGIVRR
+680 GGVVYR

-710 TVDEVVEL
+710 TVDEVAEL

-731 AGLASSN
+731 AGLASSS

-823 ERELFVVKTYFTRW
+823 ERELKRNVTEAAKEQYGILKTM
-837 LSIFLF
+837 L
-843 FCHIC
+843 
-848 IIT
+848 

>member
-17 WFAFLAAGL
+17 WFAFLTAGL

-34 FLQYTPVMAA
+34 FLQSTPVMAA

-119 PRTYTRESSTS
+119 PRTYTRESSTT

-145 DCGIASVGFYI
+145 DCGIASVGYFI

-460 WSKDKSTEV
+460 WSKDKSTEI

-477 DNLKGRQFIR
+477 DSLKGRQFIR
-487 RAGRHMSHRQRRAK
+487 RAGRHMSHRQRRTK

-511 DNVYGGSNLHKRE
+511 DNVYGQSNLHKRE

-550 QGHAPSDIRQ
+550 QGYVPSDIRQ

-580 FMDEAEETTRNLA
+580 FMDEAEEATRNLA

-603 RAQNKKLAEDVLNIP
+603 RAQNKKLADDVLNSS
-618 EYQEIAGGN
+618 EYQRMAAGN

-668 KFNAQEKQELAK
+668 KFSAQEKQELAK
-680 GGIVRR
+680 GGIVYR

-710 TVDEVVEL
+710 TVDEVVDL
-718 ISVMPPEFNGSLA
+718 ISHMPPEFNGSLA

-779 SEDVSIT
+779 AEDVSIT

-823 ERELFVVKTYFTRW
+823 ERELKRNVTEAARGQYQILKTM
-837 LSIFLF
+837 L
-843 FCHIC
+843 
-848 IIT
+848 

>member
-10 QLIQRSR
+10 QLMKRSR

-26 IVGTLAGV
+26 IVSTLAGV
-34 FLQYTPVMAA
+34 FLQSTPAMAA

-101 TDITTATSAEFI
+101 TDMTTATSAEFI

-314 EGGVLTSAIIL
+314 EGGVLSSAIIL

-550 QGHAPSDIRQ
+550 QGYAPSDIRQ
-560 SLPDRALQRVSTR
+560 SLPDRALQRVSPR

-603 RAQNKKLAEDVLNIP
+603 RAQNRKLAEDVLTNS
-618 EYQEIAGGN
+618 EYQRMAGGN

-668 KFNAQEKQELAK
+668 KFSAQEKQELAK
-680 GGIVRR
+680 GGVVYR

-703 EDQMKNG
+703 EDQMRNG
-710 TVDEVVEL
+710 TVDEVAEL

-823 ERELFVVKTYFTRW
+823 ERELKRNVTEAARGQYQILKTM
-837 LSIFLF
+837 L
-843 FCHIC
+843 
-848 IIT
+848 

>member
-26 IVGTLAGV
+26 IVGVFAGT
-34 FLQYTPVMAA
+34 FLQPTPVMAA

-64 DENQLKNMGLDE
+64 DENQLKSMGLDE

-119 PRTYTRESSTS
+119 PRTYTRESSTT

-145 DCGIASVGFYI
+145 DCGIASVGYFI
-156 CPISTFLAKN
+156 CPISTFLASN

-314 EGGVLTSAIIL
+314 EGGVLSSAIIL

-360 AFVCYLLPGTE
+360 VFVCYLLPGTE

-460 WSKDKSTEV
+460 WSKDKSTEI

-477 DNLKGRQFIR
+477 DNLKGRQLIR
-487 RAGRHMSHRQRRAK
+487 RAGRRMSHRQRRTK

-511 DNVYGGSNLHKRE
+511 DNIYGQSNLHKRE

-550 QGHAPSDIRQ
+550 QGYAPSDIKQ
-560 SLPDRALQRVSTR
+560 SLPDIALQRVSTR

-580 FMDEAEETTRNLA
+580 FMDEAEEITRTLA

-603 RAQNKKLAEDVLNIP
+603 RAQNKKLADNVLNND
-618 EYQEIAGGN
+618 EYQRIAGGN

-658 EEAHQVINHF
+658 EEAHQVINHY

-680 GGIVRR
+680 GGTVYR
-686 GNRVFDRNSP
+686 GNRVFNRNTP
-696 YVREAAT
+696 YVLEAAL

-710 TVDEVVEL
+710 TVDEVVDL
-718 ISVMPPEFNGSLA
+718 ISHMPPEFNGSVA
-731 AGLASSN
+731 AGLASSS

-756 GDIPNEDALLKYVAE
+756 GSIPDEDALLKYVAE

-779 SEDVSIT
+779 AEDVSIT
-786 DAQGVKLLQKALNSR
+786 DAQGVKLLQKAFNSR

-809 KRAAFRKKIDEALT
+809 KRAAFRKKINEALT
-823 ERELFVVKTYFTRW
+823 ERELKRNVTEAAKEQYGILKTM
-837 LSIFLF
+837 L
-843 FCHIC
+843 
-848 IIT
+848 